1 MPSGGSIVI
10 DQTEAL
16 VSIDINSAKST
27 KGSDVAETAY
37 HTNLEAAD
45 EIARQLRL
53 RDMGGLIVIDF
64 IDMNDNKHQ
73 KEVEKRLID
82 ATKYDRARVQF
93 GDISKFGLME
103 MSRIERV
110 HGHIWWHQS
119 DVFPLLFDAYCHS
132 YR

>member
-1 MPSGGSIVI
+1 MFSRFNIEKQIETAYQREVRFGGSIVI

-37 HTNLEAAD
+37 HTNLEAAND
-45 EIARQLRL
+45 TSQLRL

-73 KEVEKRLID
+73 KEVEKRLVD
-82 ATKYDRARVQF
+82 ATKDAC
-93 GDISKFGLME
+93 
-103 MSRIERV
+103 SRTVWRY
-110 HGHIWWHQS
+110 
-119 DVFPLLFDAYCHS
+119 L
-132 YR
+132 